1 MRVFE
6 VVVSMPLSNEGW
18 RSFLFWGFFPKGD
31 DKNSRFTKTL
41 NSFALKKFE
50 KKKRKKTLKKN
61 TKKKKKNRFSIDIK

>member
-1 MRVFE
+1 MFE

-50 KKKRKKTLKKN
+50 KKKRKKN
-61 TKKKKKNRFSIDIK
+61 SKKKHEEEEEESFLERY

>member
-50 KKKRKKTLKKN
+50 KKREKKTP
-61 TKKKKKNRFSIDIK
+61 KKKHEEEEEESFLERY

>member
-50 KKKRKKTLKKN
+50 KKKEKKN
-61 TKKKKKNRFSIDIK
+61 SKKKHEEEEEESFLERY